1 MHSKM
6 RIAHPYIH
14 SGMHSPCT
22 TLPGQLGD
30 LVLPN
35 LVERKGL
42 SQLAPASFLLPFFLI
57 AYSRTGYL
65 MLSEDPNLISS
76 ARLTLGAHLKC
87 SQLVS
92 CSSLPR
98 KCLSPYILAFTNY
111 KQPLEPGFS
120 IVSLS
125 SHTEDL
131 RLNGRLV

>member
-6 RIAHPYIH
+6 YIAHPYIH
-14 SGMHSPCT
+14 SGMHTSHT
-22 TLPGQLGD
+22 TLPGQLED
-30 LVLPN
+30 LV
-35 LVERKGL
+35 LVERKDL
-42 SQLAPASFLLPFFLI
+42 SQLAPTSFLLPFFLI

-65 MLSEDPNLISS
+65 MLSEESNLINS
-76 ARLTLGAHLKC
+76 ARLTLEAHLKR

-98 KCLSPYILAFTNY
+98 KRLSPSILTFTNY

-120 IVSLS
+120 IMSLS

-131 RLNGRLV
+131 RLNGR

>member
-6 RIAHPYIH
+6 HIAHPYIH
-14 SGMHSPCT
+14 SGMHTSHT

-35 LVERKGL
+35 LVERKDL
-42 SQLAPASFLLPFFLI
+42 RQLAPTSFLLPFFLI

-65 MLSEDPNLISS
+65 MLSEDSNLINS
-76 ARLTLGAHLKC
+76 ARLTLGAHLKR

-92 CSSLPR
+92 GSSLPR
-98 KCLSPYILAFTNY
+98 KCLSPNILTFTNY